1 MVASFGWAVMQRMPA
16 ARARLKRLNYYLVEN
31 GEAVRDFIPTVQIA
45 RLVVTRPMIN
55 EVTDDQRGHR
65 HVEASILW
73 TVVHR
78 WMQGSAW
85 GKLRPCPNLNER
97 RHRMNRSGQSV
108 IKRRVRDQG
117 KTRSAKPEVQ
127 ATEWELADE
136 RLDEALRQTFPASD
150 ALSII
155 QNVRGH

>member
-1 MVASFGWAVMQRMPA
+1 
-16 ARARLKRLNYYLVEN
+16 
-31 GEAVRDFIPTVQIA
+31 
-45 RLVVTRPMIN
+45 
-55 EVTDDQRGHR
+55 
-65 HVEASILW
+65 
-73 TVVHR
+73 
-78 WMQGSAW
+78 
-85 GKLRPCPNLNER
+85 
-97 RHRMNRSGQSV
+97 MNRSGQSV